1 MYMYSGVKL
10 SMNSVQ
16 LIDFSLLFLTT
27 VAVTYCGMAGRY
39 WLNGYDTDNSGTF
52 TWIDSQTPTNYTG
65 TIINQ
70 MIMMAM
76 IKNVLNQ
83 ESIME
88 DSGMIIHAFLRNGL
102 FVKGIHSMELF
113 YRYSCKI

>member
-52 TWIDSQTPTNYTG
+52 TWIESETPTNYTNWDKRQPNDHNG
-65 TIINQ
+65 NDQKCI
-70 MIMMAM
+70 
-76 IKNVLNQ
+76 
-83 ESIME
+83 ESNIDDGGRWNDLSCLSTRWVVCE
-88 DSGMIIHAFLRNGL
+88 RN
-102 FVKGIHSMELF
+102 S
-113 YRYSCKI
+113 